1 MEMTVQNSKKY
12 NLTELLQYSSH
23 GLEMGICVV
32 IGVLMGYFLDKY
44 FHTSP
49 YLTIIFML
57 FGVAAAVK
65 AGIRLIRKVEKDDER
80 NDNK

>member
-1 MEMTVQNSKKY
+1 MEMIVQNNKKY
-12 NLTELLQYSSH
+12 NLVELLQYSSH

-32 IGVLMGYFLDKY
+32 IGIVIGYFLDKY

-65 AGIRLIRKVEKDDER
+65 TALRLIKQVEKDDKR

>member
-1 MEMTVQNSKKY
+1 MVTNMPNNKKA
-12 NLTELLQYSSH
+12 NLTELLQYSSR
-23 GLEMGICVV
+23 GLEMGLNVV
-32 IGVLMGYFLDKY
+32 VGIVMGYYLDKY
-44 FHTSP
+44 FKTSP

-65 AGIRLIRKVEKDDER
+65 TAIRLIRKVEKDDER

>member
-1 MEMTVQNSKKY
+1 MEIAVQNNKKY
-12 NLTELLQYSSH
+12 NLMELLQYSSH
-23 GLEMGICVV
+23 GLEMGLCVV
-32 IGVLMGYFLDKY
+32 IGSVMGYYLDKY

-65 AGIRLIRKVEKDDER
+65 TAIRLIKQVEKDDKR

>member
-1 MEMTVQNSKKY
+1 MEMTVQNNKKY
-12 NLTELLQYSSH
+12 NLVELLQYSSH
-23 GLEMGICVV
+23 GLEMGLCVV
-32 IGVLMGYFLDKY
+32 IGIVIGYFLDKY

-65 AGIRLIRKVEKDDER
+65 TAIRLIKQVEKDDKR

>member
-1 MEMTVQNSKKY
+1 MEMTMQNSKKY
-12 NLTELLQYSSH
+12 NLAELLQYSSH

>member
-1 MEMTVQNSKKY
+1 MEMTVQNNKKY
-12 NLTELLQYSSH
+12 NLVELLQYSSH

-32 IGVLMGYFLDKY
+32 IGIVIGYFLDKY

-65 AGIRLIRKVEKDDER
+65 TAIRLIKQVEKDDKR

>member
-1 MEMTVQNSKKY
+1 MEMTMQNNKKY
-12 NLTELLQYSSH
+12 NLVELLQYSSH

-32 IGVLMGYFLDKY
+32 IGILMGYFLDKY

-65 AGIRLIRKVEKDDER
+65 TAIRLIKQVEKDDKR

>member
-1 MEMTVQNSKKY
+1 MEMIVQNNKKY
-12 NLTELLQYSSH
+12 NLVELLQYSSH

-32 IGVLMGYFLDKY
+32 IGIVIGYFLDKY

-65 AGIRLIRKVEKDDER
+65 TAIRLIKQVEKDDKR

>member
-1 MEMTVQNSKKY
+1 MPNNKRD
-12 NLTELLQYSSH
+12 NLVALLQYSSH
-23 GLEMGICVV
+23 GLEMGLCVV
-32 IGVLMGYFLDKY
+32 IGILMGYYLDKL
-44 FHTSP
+44 FHSSP

-65 AGIRLIRKVEKDDER
+65 AAIRLLKKIEKDDER

>member
-1 MEMTVQNSKKY
+1 MQNNKKY
-12 NLTELLQYSSH
+12 NLVELLQYSSH

-32 IGVLMGYFLDKY
+32 IGIVIGYFLDKY

-65 AGIRLIRKVEKDDER
+65 TALRLIKQVEKDDKR